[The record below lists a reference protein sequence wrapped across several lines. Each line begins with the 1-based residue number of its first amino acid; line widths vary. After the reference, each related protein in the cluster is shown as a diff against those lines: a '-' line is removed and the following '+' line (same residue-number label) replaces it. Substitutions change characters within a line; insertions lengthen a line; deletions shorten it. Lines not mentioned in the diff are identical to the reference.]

1 MADSGLFEAL
11 TRGSLRPPSLYSE
24 FAEFGGHGFA
34 VRRRAHVLVDVED
47 LPVGSDVER
56 PARCEWLIHINHAI
70 GLGHLFRG
78 IAQERVIYAQRL
90 REGLIGLRR
99 IDAD

>member
-1 MADSGLFEAL
+1 MFVAWHGAL
-11 TRGSLRPPSLYSE
+11 YLRPLSLDAE

-34 VRRRAHVLVDVED
+34 VRRRAHVLVDVEN
-47 LPVGSDVER
+47 LPVRSDIER
-56 PARCEWLIHINHAI
+56 PARCERLIHINHAI

-78 IAQERVIYAQRL
+78 IAQEWIIQAKRL
-90 REGLIGLRR
+90 SEGLIGLRS